1 MRVESNQV
9 GEGLG
14 GKASF
19 LGRMISNPTT
29 LLLVVLLFILI
40 AAGWQKSDGFTV
52 AVAVLGVP
60 ILVGVLIKSFG
71 RTDFSPPRFFNGTAK
86 QLAWIR
92 IIVCLSA
99 FILTVVEDL
108 PATAHLPVDFRG
120 TSKLFHLL
128 NGFPGYATLLSHSEL
143 LGVLQWT
150 TALLVLA
157 GLVGWGARVTLLVG
171 GLCFFLMQAILRQY
185 TYSFHTGLLPLYL
198 LFVLPWTPC
207 AAAWSFDCR
216 SNPAKRAASR
226 QSIGF
231 GVYACF
237 AVMAVIYLFCGLSK
251 LRDSGLDW
259 FQGENIQHKLLQDTL
274 EPIFL
279 DHHWKATIWLVQ
291 HDTPQFVYSLIGI
304 VGVAAELGYFT
315 VLFSRTARIV
325 MPVVAFGV
333 HLGILVLQHI
343 LFLDLLILQLVFL
356 NADRLGAFAVRRF
369 RFRGKGEGSPRAA
382 HHGKERRPVPLV
394 AFASMAIMIA
404 GLFVIW
410 VFRIEYYPFSSW
422 HMYSKRESNTPIFYY
437 KMVATLEDGRSI
449 TLPRRDYCPAVMPN
463 SRTILHK
470 AFNKSSQS
478 GSFDQFLS
486 DYVERRNRKL
496 AFGSPISS
504 IEVQRWKWNYAVDP
518 HDPRFGWITHRYL
531 YNAVTKQAGRAALS
545 DNDWTNS
552 QTSLGRISMANLQY

>member
-1 MRVESNQV
+1 MEKMPYHPELDTQV
-9 GEGLG
+9 FQEPSGHIISTDWQHGLPVLSG
-14 GKASF
+14 TMVTLRELRTSDAS
-19 LGRMISNPTT
+19 S
-29 LLLVVLLFILI
+29 LFAMLTPEEVSRFI
-40 AAGWQKSDGFTV
+40 
-52 AVAVLGVP
+52 
-60 ILVGVLIKSFG
+60 
-71 RTDFSPPRFFNGTAK
+71 SPPPSTVEGFERFI
-86 QLAWIR
+86 AW
-92 IIVCLSA
+92 
-99 FILTVVEDL
+99 T
-108 PATAHLPVDFRG
+108 
-120 TSKLFHLL
+120 
-128 NGFPGYATLLSHSEL
+128 
-143 LGVLQWT
+143 
-150 TALLVLA
+150 
-157 GLVGWGARVTLLVG
+157 
-171 GLCFFLMQAILRQY
+171 LRQR
-185 TYSFHTGLLPLYL
+185 T
-198 LFVLPWTPC
+198 
-207 AAAWSFDCR
+207 A
-216 SNPAKRAASR
+216 
-226 QSIGF
+226 

-356 NADRLGAFAVRRF
+356 NADRLGAFALRRF

-410 VFRIEYYPFSSW
+410 VFRIEYYPVSSW

-531 YNAVTKQAGRAALS
+531 YNAVTKQAGRAALL